1 MLKNSGELPQY
12 WVEDS
17 HPAIVSRE
25 MFDLVQDEVRRNGE
39 TGKGRNTTNLFG
51 SRVVCGTCEA
61 FYGKKVW
68 GSNTKYRKIV
78 WQCNGKYQRSDRD
91 PSKPRG
97 SQCSSPHL
105 TDSQLKF
112 AFVAAINQVLAVK
125 DDYFTEYETV
135 VSELTDTAAIDRQIE
150 KLNAESVETYNAL
163 KAALEE
169 NARQALNQDDYA
181 ARFGALN
188 TRYEEQRNR
197 LAEITDKRQGI
208 LARRKRLNMF
218 LDDLRSQDGLLAEFD
233 EPLFRATTDK
243 LTVLSEREVAVLFR
257 DGTEITVDVVG
268 K

>member
-1 MLKNSGELPQY
+1 M
-12 WVEDS
+12 
-17 HPAIVSRE
+17 
-25 MFDLVQDEVRRNGE
+25 
-39 TGKGRNTTNLFG
+39 
-51 SRVVCGTCEA
+51 
-61 FYGKKVW
+61 
-68 GSNTKYRKIV
+68 
-78 WQCNGKYQRSDRD
+78 WQCNAKYQRTDRD

-105 TDSQLKF
+105 TESQLEY
-112 AFVAAINQVLAVK
+112 AFVTAINQILAIK

-135 VSELTDTAAIDRQIE
+135 VTELTDTAAIDRQID

-163 KAALEE
+163 KTALEE

-197 LAEITDKRQGI
+197 LAELTDKRQGI

-218 LDDLRSQDGLLAEFD
+218 LEELRSQEGLLTDFD
-233 EPLFRATTDK
+233 EALFRAITDRF
-243 LTVLSEREVAVLFR
+243 TVLSEREVAVLFR
-257 DGTEITVDVVG
+257 DGTEIIIDVIG